1 MQLTGARRGAAAA
14 TAKADAV
21 EDKVQS
27 KTGARVRGRSSKSSH
42 PAVAQH
48 DQAEEAEQPKK
59 RARRSGPSTS
69 RPAEEA
75 AAGATA
81 APEAEAVAIN
91 GGEALGTAA
100 VAPDAVAA
108 EGDSGSLEAELGQH
122 VNWEAVRKLK
132 TFAGRYLPNSQSG
145 AVTWMTRRTL
155 FFSLVP
161 EGNQTTKLQ
170 LIFWKYLSEK
180 AAAGMSE
187 EYAARQFVEERS
199 AGAAEDAD

>member
-1 MQLTGARRGAAAA
+1 MPTVHFKIMLDGTGTISDFLDAAVKAASDAVDRGKKRARRGGPSTSLPAVAEEPEAEPA
-14 TAKADAV
+14 TAKADAA

-27 KTGARVRGRSSKSSH
+27 RTGARVRGRSSKSSR
-42 PAVAQH
+42 PAVALH

-91 GGEALGTAA
+91 GGEALGAAA

-108 EGDSGSLEAELGQH
+108 EGDGGFWEALGQH
-122 VNWEAVRKLK
+122 VN
-132 TFAGRYLPNSQSG
+132 
-145 AVTWMTRRTL
+145 
-155 FFSLVP
+155 
-161 EGNQTTKLQ
+161 
-170 LIFWKYLSEK
+170 
-180 AAAGMSE
+180 
-187 EYAARQFVEERS
+187 
-199 AGAAEDAD
+199 